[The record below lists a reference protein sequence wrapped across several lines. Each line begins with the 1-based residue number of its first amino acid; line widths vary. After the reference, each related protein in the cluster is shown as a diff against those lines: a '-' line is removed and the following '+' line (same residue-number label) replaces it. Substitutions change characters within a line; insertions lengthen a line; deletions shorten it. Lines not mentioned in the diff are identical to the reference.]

1 MFCTHR
7 GIVFSHKKGN
17 EALTHATTRKNLG
30 KKVRKGHILY
40 NFIYIKCPE
49 KTNP

>member
-1 MFCTHR
+1 MVEYYPAIKR
-7 GIVFSHKKGN
+7 KKV
-17 EALTHATTRKNLG
+17 LTHTTIRKNLG
-30 KKVRKGHILY
+30 EKSQKGHILY

>member
-1 MFCTHR
+1 MVEYCPAIKR
-7 GIVFSHKKGN
+7 KK
-17 EALTHATTRKNLG
+17 ALTHATTRKNLG